1 MGMLDKAK
9 DVLGIDDKSDQATDK
24 AKQMQ
29 DKAKKAVDQAG
40 DAVDSKTG
48 GKYAGHVDKA
58 QDMAKDAIDK
68 MDKK

>member
-1 MGMLDKAK
+1 MGIVDKAK
-9 DVLGIDDKSDQATDK
+9 DALGMNDESGQASDK

-29 DKAKKAVDQAG
+29 DKAKAAVDQAG
-40 DAVDSKTG
+40 DAVDAKTG

>member
-1 MGMLDKAK
+1 MGILDKAK
-9 DVLGIDDKSDQATDK
+9 DALGIDDKADPASDK

-40 DAVDSKTG
+40 DAVDAKTG